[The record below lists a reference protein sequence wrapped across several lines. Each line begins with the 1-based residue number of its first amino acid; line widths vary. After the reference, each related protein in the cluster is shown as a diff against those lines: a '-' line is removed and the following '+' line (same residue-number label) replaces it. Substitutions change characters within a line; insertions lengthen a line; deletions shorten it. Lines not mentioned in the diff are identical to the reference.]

1 MGRRDTTRTEMPEE
15 AFLALRG
22 ELLRATA
29 LLSCAQT
36 LDLADVLHTVIRA
49 RKSHHSP
56 RYAENDPCDGHP
68 SFEPR
73 LSNERSSQSGL
84 L

>member
-49 RKSHHSP
+49 RKSHYSP
-56 RYAENDPCDGHP
+56 QYAERGPCDERF
-68 SFEPR
+68 SFEH
-73 LSNERSSQSGL
+73 
-84 L
+84 